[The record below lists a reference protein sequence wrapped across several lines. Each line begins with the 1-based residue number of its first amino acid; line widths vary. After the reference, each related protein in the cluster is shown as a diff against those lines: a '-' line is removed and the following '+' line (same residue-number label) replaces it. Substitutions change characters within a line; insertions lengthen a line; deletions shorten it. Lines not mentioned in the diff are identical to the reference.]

1 MMTSTVTNQ
10 TTATL
15 TRHLQAFGSGSVD
28 ALLADYTEESVFFT
42 PTGPVRG
49 LTAIRDYF
57 TALMA
62 GLPAEMMDTFRMER
76 QDVDGESAY
85 VVWSAVPFFLLGTDT
100 FWIHNDKIMVHTYAV
115 YGPS

>member
-1 MMTSTVTNQ
+1 MMISTVTDQ

-15 TRHLQAFGSGSVD
+15 TRHLQALGSGSVD

-57 TALMA
+57 TALLA
-62 GLPAEMMDTFRMER
+62 GLPAGMLDSFRMER

-85 VVWSAVPFFLLGTDT
+85 IVWSAVPFIPLGTDT
-100 FWIHNDKIMVHTYAV
+100 FWIHNDKILVHTYAA
-115 YGPS
+115 YMPS